1 MPTNKVCLWPINV
14 MSEDYHADFIFEED
28 DDDDLLAA
36 SQLLESTKFPTHA
49 TPSTSDGRSSKSK
62 AISPTPEATT
72 SNQPALIITPGPS
85 TPSSTPNLIS
95 PRPGKTNSELSTPEH
110 VSAHGRTGRGGA
122 LTTRK
127 GMPEPRRRLTRV
139 LKRKIPGP
147 AGFLH
152 GDEVEDSDYIEVR
165 KAMEGPAWRSMTNEL
180 KFFGKAASERM
191 LLKHR
196 VEAVEKCP
204 SRRPFMTAKYLTGVI
219 VRIEFH
225 KLNGQIVL
233 ADRTGKMVG
242 DLAQPVIDEHR
253 ELLKVGSILLLSD
266 VLVKFTNEDRC
277 FFVNLDNVD
286 ALFSPLPR
294 GFEARYLGG
303 EVKWPQPSKR
313 PVAVQFA
320 GTAGKTQREVIEID
334 KTIDLTED
342 PAEQNGG
349 DLDTEIGAQEEPDD
363 IVGYEQFATEAPLTS
378 TQSEAEEVAN
388 AIMQEEGAQQGG
400 DRDPRVRR
408 LRAKNCPLQ

>member
-1 MPTNKVCLWPINV
+1 MPTNKVCLWPMNI
-14 MSEDYHADFIFEED
+14 MSEDSHADFIFEED

-36 SQLLESTKFPTHA
+36 SQLLESTKCPKLP
-49 TPSTSDGRSSKSK
+49 TPSTSHGSSAQSKS
-62 AISPTPEATT
+62 ISPRPAATT
-72 SNQPALIITPGPS
+72 STQSAAIITETITPGPS
-85 TPSSTPNLIS
+85 TPSSTPTLIS
-95 PRPGKTNSELSTPEH
+95 PRAAKTNS
-110 VSAHGRTGRGGA
+110 GGA
-122 LTTRK
+122 PTDTE
-127 GMPEPRRRLTRV
+127 GMPEPRRRVTRV

-147 AGFLH
+147 AGFRH
-152 GDEVEDSDYIEVR
+152 GDDVEDSDYIEVK

-219 VRIEFH
+219 VRIEFYR
-225 KLNGQIVL
+225 LNGQIVL

-242 DLAQPVIDEHR
+242 DLAQSVIDDHR

-277 FFVNLDNVD
+277 FFVNVDNVD
-286 ALFSPLPR
+286 AIFSPLSR

-303 EVKWPQPSKR
+303 EVKWPQPTKR
-313 PVAVQFA
+313 PVAVKFA
-320 GTAGKTQREVIEID
+320 GTAGRTQREVIEID

-342 PAEQNGG
+342 PAVENGD

-363 IVGYEQFATEAPLTS
+363 VVGYEQFANEAPLTS

-388 AIMQEEGAQQGG
+388 AIMQEEGAQEGG
-400 DRDPRVRR
+400 DRDPRIRR
-408 LRAKNCPLQ
+408 IGAKNCPLQ

>member
-1 MPTNKVCLWPINV
+1 M
-14 MSEDYHADFIFEED
+14 Y
-28 DDDDLLAA
+28 
-36 SQLLESTKFPTHA
+36 
-49 TPSTSDGRSSKSK
+49 
-62 AISPTPEATT
+62 
-72 SNQPALIITPGPS
+72 
-85 TPSSTPNLIS
+85 
-95 PRPGKTNSELSTPEH
+95 
-110 VSAHGRTGRGGA
+110 
-122 LTTRK
+122 
-127 GMPEPRRRLTRV
+127 
-139 LKRKIPGP
+139 
-147 AGFLH
+147 
-152 GDEVEDSDYIEVR
+152 
-165 KAMEGPAWRSMTNEL
+165 
-180 KFFGKAASERM
+180 
-191 LLKHR
+191 
-196 VEAVEKCP
+196 
-204 SRRPFMTAKYLTGVI
+204 
-219 VRIEFH
+219 
-225 KLNGQIVL
+225 GQIVL
-233 ADRTGKMVG
+233 ADRTGKLVG
-242 DLAQPVIDEHR
+242 DLAQPVIDEHL

-388 AIMQEEGAQQGG
+388 AIMQEEGAQHGG

-408 LRAKNCPLQ
+408 LGAKNCPMQ